1 MNLFLLFKGVSIS
14 LKTSLDEVNEE
25 FINLFILIILSCL
38 LSLKI
43 MIFQYSNI
51 IHNQYNC
58 YQGRKSNLKEIEYSG
73 YM

>member
-51 IHNQYNC
+51 ILGC
-58 YQGRKSNLKEIEYSG
+58 
-73 YM
+73 